1 MIIYFFFL
9 VKEEVSLELPEENL
23 DYEEAEDRPEDKPED
38 KSEATAEEDQKKD
51 EITAEVKSEDSKKSS
66 TDEKSRKDSSDQT
79 KSKSARV
86 SIGKFTKG
94 MVNSRLLIL
103 TVASCQAIL
112 KLKLSIFLLKKAQ
125 LLNFRLT
132 ITSNLNRCS

>member
-23 DYEEAEDRPEDKPED
+23 DYEDAEDRPED

-94 MVNSRLLIL
+94 MVNSRLLINSRVFL
-103 TVASCQAIL
+103 WHNIG
-112 KLKLSIFLLKKAQ
+112 KL
-125 LLNFRLT
+125 
-132 ITSNLNRCS
+132 

>member
-1 MIIYFFFL
+1 MIIYFLFL

-23 DYEEAEDRPEDKPED
+23 DYEDAEDRPED

-94 MVNSRLLIL
+94 MVNSRVLIFNRCVFFKKIANL
-103 TVASCQAIL
+103 KHIL
-112 KLKLSIFLLKKAQ
+112 KSELKFYDRWLKLQTVMQMSWPDYP
-125 LLNFRLT
+125 
-132 ITSNLNRCS
+132 

>member
-38 KSEATAEEDQKKD
+38 KPADKSEATAEEDQKKD

-66 TDEKSRKDSSDQT
+66 IDEKSRKDSSDQT

-94 MVNSRLLIL
+94 MVNSRLLINSRVFL
-103 TVASCQAIL
+103 WHNIG
-112 KLKLSIFLLKKAQ
+112 KL
-125 LLNFRLT
+125 
-132 ITSNLNRCS
+132 

>member
-66 TDEKSRKDSSDQT
+66 TDEKSRKDSTDQT

-103 TVASCQAIL
+103 TVASFYGI
-112 KLKLSIFLLKKAQ
+112 IFASYRFPGKSMA
-125 LLNFRLT
+125 FG
-132 ITSNLNRCS
+132 

>member
-66 TDEKSRKDSSDQT
+66 IDEKSRKDSSDQT

-94 MVNSRLLIL
+94 MVNSRLLINSRVFL
-103 TVASCQAIL
+103 WHNIC
-112 KLKLSIFLLKKAQ
+112 KL
-125 LLNFRLT
+125 
-132 ITSNLNRCS
+132 